1 MNDFVVADPGRC
13 IGCRTCEIACAL
25 AHSKDGAVSSLTVE
39 NFVSRL
45 KVVKTAR
52 VTTPI
57 QCRHCENAPCV
68 KACTKKALVQSG
80 DSVQVVEGACIGCK
94 ECVIVCPYGAIE
106 LCATDNGSTNQVRV
120 IKCDLCKNS
129 DNGPECVKVCPTKAI
144 HEIHG
149 YDLIEETKKKRI
161 QAALGATNS

>member
-25 AHSKDGAVSSLTVE
+25 AHSKDGALSSLTAE
-39 NFVSRL
+39 SFVARL

-68 KACTKKALVQSG
+68 KACTKAALVQSG
-80 DSVQVVEGACIGCK
+80 DSVQVVEGVCIGCK
-94 ECVIVCPYGAIE
+94 ECVMACPYGAIE
-106 LCATDNGSTNQVRV
+106 LCADNDDAKTVKV
-120 IKCDLCKNS
+120 IKCDLCKTS
-129 DNGPECVKVCPTKAI
+129 DGSPACVKVCPTKAI
-144 HEIHG
+144 NEIHG
-149 YDLIEETKKKRI
+149 YDLIEEIKNKRI
-161 QAALGATNS
+161 RAALG